1 METTMIPLAIRR
13 LPHAKGLPLPSYAT
27 EGSVGLDLIA
37 AVEDHMAIYVGA
49 TWLVPTG
56 LCVAIPTG
64 YELQIRP
71 RSGIVSISQG
81 AFNWRLSVDS
91 VGF

>member
-37 AVEDHMAIYVGA
+37 AVDERMSIYVGNTRA
-49 TWLVPTG
+49 VPTG
-56 LCVAIPTG
+56 LCVAVPTG

-71 RSGIVSISQG
+71 RSGIM
-81 AFNWRLSVDS
+81 
-91 VGF
+91 